1 MCIRDRFETVEP
13 EPVFEEEI
21 HGASADDFV
30 GYDLEQSSTGG
41 SVEEEDKADK

>member
-1 MCIRDRFETVEP
+1 MKTKFETVEP

>member
-1 MCIRDRFETVEP
+1 VEH